1 MPRHVNP
8 SSKYPTSSFARIHV
22 YIYISRI
29 SKFNSTVF
37 DPNQNGRNKKKLIDI
52 TDHSDS
58 LKSYVLIL
66 HTGIKNLE
74 KVNNRYT

>member
-37 DPNQNGRNKKKLIDI
+37 DPNQKQKKLIDI